1 MYFFR
6 ALVDLQDQVSK
17 RKDEVKALS
26 LLLSNKTMLE
36 KEVLDYETKCQEI
49 QAEVLK
55 FRKLSMELCS
65 KLIRDSFKIQGKQR
79 INQNSELSKQLDE
92 LGTTQSKA
100 GSPANSRRS
109 YRSELDAEE
118 LLTPLGTGRTGKN
131 IHETIQLQSLPERNS
146 NDIDP
151 ALIWQIPKQKRV
163 LTNLMKKNPS
173 LSHIHSQQVHKNE
186 KEKKL
191 IPSFSMG
198 DL

>member
-1 MYFFR
+1 
-6 ALVDLQDQVSK
+6 LVDLQDQVSK

-92 LGTTQSKA
+92 LGATQSKA

-118 LLTPLGTGRTGKN
+118 LLTPLGTGRTGKS
-131 IHETIQLQSLPERNS
+131 IHETIQLQPLPKRNS

-173 LSHIHSQQVHKNE
+173 LSHIHLHKNE